1 MARGDIPTGRERSVG
16 TSDYAKAKAA
26 GQARQ
31 TASTYPSVGGGYTPT
46 SMNSAAENRG
56 QVAIG
61 TPYSEVLRTQ
71 PVGAAQ
77 PGMFT
82 YYSQYYNYVPVSN
95 ATDGNYV
102 NTLPRWQWELFASVA
117 RARGGL
123 SNVNSVWD
131 EYAQRS
137 AYESGYGRNMS
148 PTDLLLMDLADGRVK
163 LGDDDSGGGGYSYGG
178 GGGFGGGAVGSV
190 NLTNPDDARAV
201 INQLAVQ
208 MLGRTVSE
216 REFKRYY
223 KALTELEMSSPQT
236 VRMDVDDK
244 GNPVQVVEG
253 GLGAEGR
260 TALLQEQLRTAKDFN
275 EQTIGSQAVDLMSRY
290 LQERGVFRG

>member
-1 MARGDIPTGRERSVG
+1 MG
-16 TSDYAKAKAA
+16 
-26 GQARQ
+26 
-31 TASTYPSVGGGYTPT
+31 
-46 SMNSAAENRG
+46 
-56 QVAIG
+56 
-61 TPYSEVLRTQ
+61 EVLRTW
-71 PVGAAQ
+71 PKGAAQ
-77 PGMFT
+77 PGMYT
-82 YYSQYYNYVPVSN
+82 YYSQYYHYVPVTN

-102 NTLPRWQWELFASVA
+102 NTLPRWQWELFDSVA

-137 AYESGYGRNMS
+137 AYESGFGRNVS
-148 PTDLLLMDLADGRVK
+148 PTDLLLMDLADGKVSI
-163 LGDDDSGGGGYSYGG
+163 GDDGSSGGGGYSYGG
-178 GGGFGGGAVGSV
+178 GGYGGASVGSV
-190 NLTNPDDARAV
+190 NLTNPEDARAV

-208 MLGRTVSE
+208 MLGRTVSD

-223 KALTELEMSSPQT
+223 QALNELEMSSPQT